1 MCVFLC
7 CSDAGAWPDEQCV
20 PVRGLGTGLTPP
32 RGLRGSGCNSLYPAA
47 APWLHTEPKTQPA
60 QRRTPDFQAR
70 TEGLNLFRPGQR
82 GWAALYSSSKTCA
95 DMDGGAE
102 WGRPCQKPIGLLRQL
117 RSDGV
122 RLKHV
127 SFLFEPASVFLSNL
141 SIKVKRDIWKHEASR
156 ALYLSEIG
164 DGIKTNCVVSLYL
177 PRFGPHPITAGSC
190 YRTSSPICS
199 PSIGK

>member
-1 MCVFLC
+1 MCF
-7 CSDAGAWPDEQCV
+7 CV
-20 PVRGLGTGLTPP
+20 VQMQEPGQMSSVSQYEASGLASRLPGDYEVQVATHFTLLQLRDFTQNLKRSLRNVEHLT
-32 RGLRGSGCNSLYPAA
+32 S
-47 APWLHTEPKTQPA
+47 
-60 QRRTPDFQAR
+60 
-70 TEGLNLFRPGQR
+70 RPGQR
-82 GWAALYSSSKTCA
+82 GWTVLYSSSKTCA
-95 DMDGGAE
+95 DMDGGLE
-102 WGRPCQKPIGLLRQL
+102 GGRPCQKPIGLLRQL

-164 DGIKTNCVVSLYL
+164 DGIKTNCVASLYL

>member
-1 MCVFLC
+1 MCF
-7 CSDAGAWPDEQCV
+7 CV
-20 PVRGLGTGLTPP
+20 VQMQEPGQMSSVSQYEASGLASRLPGDYEVQVATHFTLLQLRDFTQNLKRSLRNVEHLT
-32 RGLRGSGCNSLYPAA
+32 S
-47 APWLHTEPKTQPA
+47 
-60 QRRTPDFQAR
+60 
-70 TEGLNLFRPGQR
+70 RPGQR
-82 GWAALYSSSKTCA
+82 GWTVLYSSSKTCA
-95 DMDGGAE
+95 DMDGGLE
-102 WGRPCQKPIGLLRQL
+102 GGRPCQKPIGLLRQL